1 MLFRS
6 AASRTERQRVSQAGA
21 ALHNQFKLLQKQ
33 LAKMG
38 KQFDRGG
45 EAGAAPANLSSRN
58 PRPSAVRP
66 VNLDSAERPAD
77 PLKGKASPIV
87 QVHPEETTGS
97 DASPG
102 ESADLPA
109 SLSVKPGDTLWSIAK
124 RFHITVQELM
134 AANELPEIGR
144 AHV

>member
-6 AASRTERQRVSQAGA
+6 
-21 ALHNQFKLLQKQ
+21 
-33 LAKMG
+33 KMG

-134 AANELPEIGR
+134 AANELPDTRIFIGQAIR
-144 AHV
+144 LPHRVASGTASLDKSE